1 MVIPPCSRISMKRF
15 KALLKEVDV
24 NGDSRINM
32 HELSE
37 LLRRLG
43 LSNPRWRAFLLMRQ
57 VDTNGNHTIE
67 GKFEMKILIKHLR
80 ELWGIVIS

>member
-1 MVIPPCSRISMKRF
+1 MKRF

-24 NGDSRINM
+24 NGDGRINM

-37 LLRRLG
+37 LLQRLG
-43 LSNPRWRAFLLMRQ
+43 LSNPRWKAFFLMRQ
-57 VDTNGNHTIE
+57 VDNNGNHTIE
-67 GKFEMKILIKHLR
+67 GRFEMKILIKHLR